1 MQVVFLIDH
10 DDGHKA
16 GKAYS
21 IDITLGRRLCN
32 NGVCIPYVT
41 WVEQQKVERAAMAE
55 AKRVAA
61 IKKKALLKKKSKH
74 KTALAVSMKAA
85 MREKQVKK

>member
-21 IDITLGRRLCN
+21 VEPTLGRRLCSN
-32 NGVCIPYVT
+32 KICIPYVT

-55 AKRVAA
+55 AKRMAA
-61 IKKKALLKKKSKH
+61 IRKKSLLKKKAKP
-74 KTALAVSMKAA
+74 KTAIAVSLKAA
-85 MREKQVKK
+85 LREKQIKK